1 MKERRISGY
10 GAEGPRGFTDVTDD
24 RVLAVVIC
32 VRWMQ
37 RESAL
42 RTDTGT
48 SKVAFA

>member
-10 GAEGPRGFTDVTDD
+10 GAEGPRGFTDD

-48 SKVAFA
+48 SKVAFG